1 MLEVSWPPR
10 PSRTLTVR
18 LCSQICMCDGPS
30 PARLSPSPKERP
42 AFGLCAFPGPL
53 QTAVLE
59 YRKLTF

>member
-1 MLEVSWPPR
+1 MLEVSWPHR
-10 PSRTLTVR
+10 PSCKPMVW

-30 PARLSPSPKERP
+30 PARLPPSPKKRP